1 MNMCLDCIP
10 CFIRQAADT
19 VRLSAPSEED
29 QNRLMHSVLQWLGNI
44 DLRQAPP
51 AAAQMIHRHL
61 RSLLP
66 TEDPY
71 RASKD
76 RHNQLAARLIPS
88 IRRRIEAS
96 YDPLTMAVRYAITGN
111 IIDLGAKNNVGF
123 GEIYAELQSAPMQP
137 VFGDLDALKKASR
150 QAKTIL
156 YLADNAGEIFFDRLL
171 IEQFTGAQV
180 TLAVRGAPV
189 INDATL
195 LDAKA
200 AGMEEIAEVM
210 DNGSDAPGTLLEDC
224 RPEFRRRFEEA
235 DLVIAKGQGNF
246 ESLSDRA
253 RDIFFLFRAKCPVIS
268 LHSGFTAGTYVAAN
282 WFARNK
288 TAPAGEAS

>member
-10 CFIRQAADT
+10 CFIRQATDA
-19 VRLSAPSEED
+19 VRLSTPSEED

-44 DLRQAPP
+44 DLRQTPP
-51 AAAQMIHRHL
+51 AAAQMIHRQL

-66 TEDPY
+66 MDDPY
-71 RASKD
+71 RTSKD
-76 RHNQLAARLIPS
+76 RHNDLAARLIPS

-137 VFGDLDALKKASR
+137 VFGDLDALKKATR

-171 IEQFTGAQV
+171 IEQFTGARV
-180 TLAVRGAPV
+180 TLVVRGAPI
-189 INDATL
+189 INDATI

-200 AGMEEIAEVM
+200 AGLEDIAEIM

-235 DLVIAKGQGNF
+235 DLIIAKGQGNF

-268 LHSGFTAGTYVAAN
+268 RHSGFTAGTYVAAN

-288 TAPAGEAS
+288 TLTAGVAP